1 MAAGRF
7 RGLTGGAGLSC
18 CRAEMPS
25 ASPDNYFR
33 WSCLRLRRAAGCGA
47 LALIFLGLAGAGCRT
62 AATRQISNPA
72 PAVARLRSGGSI
84 HAEAD
89 ALVKP
94 LLASGEVFGM
104 VVGVVTPDGAAQSF
118 GYGRTGRTGDTNAPG
133 PDDLFQIGSVSK
145 LFTETL
151 LVQLEAGGQLRD
163 DDTVRGILPT
173 NLVVSAEAGRLT
185 VHQLATHTAGLPRE
199 PMTLRQL
206 GSFLDYLVTGH
217 DLYEHLTIPYLQD
230 YLRHAKPR
238 PKTPPEFIYSNLG
251 AGLLA
256 YLITEKTGHPATD
269 LIGEKICRP
278 LRMNDSVF
286 FLSPEQQRRLA
297 VGHVGNQACWK
308 PGNSPLPPWDMG
320 DLLRPVAGMYSSMND
335 MLIFA
340 RANLGMLHLPVE
352 SALAATHREQIQIPR
367 GGEALGWII
376 NDFDDGRRVLTFKD
390 GMVSGYCAYIGLDLD
405 ARVAVVVLSNKF
417 SWDEKVG
424 QNLLLRLA
432 EASVPTQIQTVP
444 R

>member
-1 MAAGRF
+1 M
-7 RGLTGGAGLSC
+7 
-18 CRAEMPS
+18 
-25 ASPDNYFR
+25 
-33 WSCLRLRRAAGCGA
+33 
-47 LALIFLGLAGAGCRT
+47 
-62 AATRQISNPA
+62 SNPA
-72 PAVARLRSGGSI
+72 PAVARLRAGGSV

-89 ALVKP
+89 RLVKP
-94 LLASGEVFGM
+94 LVASGEVYGM
-104 VVGVVTPDGAAQSF
+104 VVGVVTPDGATQSF
-118 GYGRTGRTGDTNAPG
+118 GYGRTGRIGDTNKPG

-145 LFTETL
+145 LFTEAL
-151 LVQLEAGGQLRD
+151 LAQLETEGKIRD
-163 DDTVRGILPT
+163 DDKVRDILPT
-173 NLVVSAEAGRLT
+173 NIVVSAEAGRLT
-185 VHQLATHTAGLPRE
+185 VHQLATHTSGLPRE
-199 PMTLRQL
+199 PMTLSQL

-230 YLRHAKPR
+230 YLRRAKPR
-238 PKTPPEFIYSNLG
+238 PKKPPEFVYSNLG

-256 YLITEKTGHPATD
+256 YLITEKMGRPATD
-269 LIGEKICRP
+269 LIGEDICRP
-278 LRMNDSVF
+278 LRMKDSVF
-286 FLSPEQQRRLA
+286 SLNPEQQSRLA

-308 PGNSPLPPWDMG
+308 PGNHPLPPWDMG

-335 MLIFA
+335 LLVFA

-352 SALAATHREQIQIPR
+352 SALAATHREQIQTAN

-376 NDFDDGRRVLTFKD
+376 NDFDDGRHVLTFKD

-432 EASVPTQIQTVP
+432 EASTATQIQTVP
-444 R
+444 K

>member
-1 MAAGRF
+1 MFPASPANCF
-7 RGLTGGAGLSC
+7 RPISPFRRPAVIGGAAMLIII
-18 CRAEMPS
+18 
-25 ASPDNYFR
+25 
-33 WSCLRLRRAAGCGA
+33 A
-47 LALIFLGLAGAGCRT
+47 LMGTGCRT
-62 AATRQISNPA
+62 AATRQITNPA
-72 PAVARLRSGGSI
+72 PAIARLRAGGGI

-104 VVGVVTPDGAAQSF
+104 IVGVVTPDGATQSF
-118 GYGRTGRTGDTNAPG
+118 SYGRSGRTGDTNAPG

-151 LVQLEAGGQLRD
+151 LLQLEAEGKLCD

-185 VHQLATHTAGLPRE
+185 VHQLATHTGGLPRE
-199 PMTLRQL
+199 PMTLSQL

-217 DLYEHLTIPYLQD
+217 DLYEHLTIPYLLD

-238 PKTPPEFIYSNLG
+238 PKTPPEFVYSNLG

-256 YLITEKTGHPATD
+256 YLITEKTGRPATD
-269 LIGEKICRP
+269 LIEEKICQP
-278 LRMNDSVF
+278 LHMNNSVF
-286 FLSPEQQRRLA
+286 FLNPEQQSRLA

-308 PGNSPLPPWDMG
+308 PGNHPLPPWDMG

-335 MLIFA
+335 LLIFA

-352 SALAATHREQIQIPR
+352 SALAATHRQQIRTAR

-390 GMVSGYCAYIGLDLD
+390 GMVAGYCAYIGLDLD
-405 ARVAVVVLSNKF
+405 ARAAVVVLSNKF

-432 EASVPTQIQTVP
+432 GASTATQIRTVP